1 MIILLLFYAIL
12 FTCSPGYVF
21 TLNRK
26 PCCTLYPQIDS
37 YMVSELSIINTCL
50 YCLKYIQYCML
61 ILSESILPVVGSRY
75 Q

>member
-12 FTCSPGYVF
+12 FTSSPGYVF

-37 YMVSELSIINTCL
+37 YMVS
-50 YCLKYIQYCML
+50 
-61 ILSESILPVVGSRY
+61 
-75 Q
+75 